1 MIQSKLFVLKQEIE
15 LLWTEMT
22 YERSAK
28 PNGKP
33 SSNVQGGLITVCFE
47 TTPKTDIILRWMT
60 KDSLD
65 DSLMELDKMEEG
77 KVCFYANGYDYP
89 PSKTYNFKDA
99 FLVDYQQIFD
109 SSNSAPMQSMITISP
124 AIQNYGADVI
134 KPWNVSYVPPSEEAP
149 AQAEEKKEP
158 RFLGYHFENA
168 NGTVIGQNNI
178 KINDVI
184 HLILETENAEGDT
197 ITLNLDDDD
206 LDYKYNGKR
215 LKNDVL
221 RGVKVT
227 GEITKIKLTAVAQ
240 QNQ

>member
-77 KVCFYANGYDYP
+77 KVCFYADGYDYP

-134 KPWNVSYVPPSEEAP
+134 KPWNVSYVPPSEEVP
-149 AQAEEKKEP
+149 QESEEVLEKE
-158 RFLGYHFENA
+158 LVDYYL
-168 NGTVIGQNNI
+168 T
-178 KINDVI
+178 
-184 HLILETENAEGDT
+184 
-197 ITLNLDDDD
+197 D
-206 LDYKYNGKR
+206 LSGKR
-215 LKNDVL
+215 IRRV
-221 RGVKVT
+221 
-227 GEITKIKLTAVAQ
+227 
-240 QNQ
+240 